1 MPAVGHKYMRRPGI
15 RPITLQAT
23 EPPMRHR
30 ILFGA
35 LLAFASPSARCV
47 AAQHTHADMDTA
59 SHDSAFAAMQERGR
73 VVMGVDQ
80 YTSTH
85 HFDDLPNGGRIV
97 LVRNAD
103 DSAGA
108 ARILQHLRAI
118 ATAFKAGDFT
128 SPMLVHFKDVPGAA
142 VMASKKA
149 LIDYSVRALDRGGEL
164 TMHTTDPDALRAVHE
179 FLAFQRTEHHAP
191 H

>member
-1 MPAVGHKYMRRPGI
+1 MYMRRPGV

-35 LLAFASPSARCV
+35 LLAFASPAARCV
-47 AAQHTHADMDTA
+47 AAQHTHADMDPA

-149 LIDYSVRALDRGGEL
+149 LIDYWVRGLDRGAEL
-164 TMHTTDPDALRAVHE
+164 TIRTTDPDAIRAVHE